1 MHICTQTLLHIISLS
16 LSLSLFLSLFF
27 SLTEKA
33 FFQKTAPLKV
43 QSLQRL
49 QILLDCCFVPWTDS
63 SQKTILCLIQ
73 LAMIIYV
80 WAYYITVKTVWDDYI
95 EEIITIEFCVRIFIY
110 VLQL

>member
-1 MHICTQTLLHIISLS
+1 
-16 LSLSLFLSLFF
+16 
-27 SLTEKA
+27 
-33 FFQKTAPLKV
+33 
-43 QSLQRL
+43 
-49 QILLDCCFVPWTDS
+49 VPWTDS